1 MPSRYEM
8 QETINQLK
16 EMRGLFLKP
25 DAPSYWQAPDG
36 NIVTRESLE
45 RVIRQYE
52 TKLASGDYT
61 Y

>member
-1 MPSRYEM
+1 M